1 MKHLFTFLLVA
12 ISATSFAQGNLQFN
26 QVINVSGV
34 SAGSNIMTTVTVPT
48 GKVWKITSSSWMS
61 ANGGLVSNW
70 LCLGPHS
77 INGNQSGVDP
87 AKLPIWL
94 EPGSYEVKWCN
105 PTDNFI
111 GQRYAISGVEFNV
124 VP

>member
-34 SAGSNIMTTVTVPT
+34 SAATNIMTSVTVPA
-48 GKVWKITSSSWMS
+48 GKVWKITSASWLT
-61 ANGGLVSNW
+61 ANGGGVSYW
-70 LCLGPHS
+70 LCLGPYV
-77 INGNQSGVDP
+77 IGSGSTYP
-87 AKLPIWL
+87 PRFPIWL
-94 EPGSYEVKWCN
+94 EPGSYEVKYCD
-105 PTDNFI
+105 PGDNFS
-111 GQRYAISGVEFNV
+111 GYRYAISGVEFNV